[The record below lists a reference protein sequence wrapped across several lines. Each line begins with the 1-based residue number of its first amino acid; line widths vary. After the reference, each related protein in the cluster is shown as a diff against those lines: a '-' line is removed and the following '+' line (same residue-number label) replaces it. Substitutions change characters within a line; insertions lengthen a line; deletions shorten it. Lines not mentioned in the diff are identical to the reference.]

1 MINHCFLLKISK
13 ANKIKNRKTG
23 QNCMFLRNSSP
34 KIPPKANIFLILES
48 EIRKLIA
55 TVYSISVFGIFI
67 AYNYKEYG

>member
-1 MINHCFLLKISK
+1 
-13 ANKIKNRKTG
+13 
-23 QNCMFLRNSSP
+23 MFLRNSSP